1 MKKFLVMV
9 MTVVMIAT
17 LAVSAMAETIEF
29 DYARFTATGNDPNG
43 TYDFGAIDRTV
54 TKWAAI
60 KYRTVTEKDSTGVQ
74 IRGQLY
80 AKAAE
85 PHCLITWNHSQQW
98 ETVILDLTTTFD
110 NGATPE
116 IWTTTTD
123 TTFRFDMMESN
134 RDAVAND
141 SADPAVIEAGSQI
154 DIAYIAFYNSEADA
168 KAGTN
173 AVATVDADQLANAF
187 ASPNNLEAE
196 VLTETIV
203 LPDPEPET
211 EAETVAEVVEAPA
224 APQTFDAGIIA
235 AVAAI
240 VAAAGYTVSKKR

>member
-17 LAVSAMAETIEF
+17 LAVAAMAETIEF
-29 DYARFTATGNDPNG
+29 DYVRYTAAGNDPYG
-43 TYDFGAIDRTV
+43 SFEFGAIDRAV
-54 TKWAAI
+54 TKWAVI
-60 KYRTVTEKDSTGVQ
+60 KYRTVTEKDSTGAA

-80 AKAAE
+80 AKGAE
-85 PHCLITWNHSQQW
+85 PHVLINWNHTQQW
-98 ETVILDLTTTFD
+98 ETIVLDLTSTFD

-116 IWTTTTD
+116 IWTTTTE

-141 SADPAVIEAGSQI
+141 SADPAVIEEGAQI

-168 KAGTN
+168 KAETN
-173 AVATVDADQLANAF
+173 AVVTLGADELAIESDRF
-187 ASPNNLEAE
+187 TAE
-196 VLTETIV
+196 VLTEVIE

-235 AVAAI
+235 AVAAV
-240 VAAAGYTVSKKR
+240 VAAAGYAVSKKR

>member
-29 DYARFTATGNDPNG
+29 DYARFTASGNDPYG
-43 TYDFGAIDRTV
+43 TIEFGAIDRSV
-54 TKWAAI
+54 TKWAVI
-60 KYRTVTEKDSTGVQ
+60 KYRTITEKDSTGAL

-98 ETVILDLTTTFD
+98 ETLVLDLTTTFD

-141 SADPAVIEAGSQI
+141 SADPAVIEADSQI

-168 KAGTN
+168 KAETN
-173 AVATVDADQLANAF
+173 AVVTIDAEALAGF
-187 ASPNNLEAE
+187 SSGNNVEAE
-196 VLTETIV
+196 VLTEVIE

-235 AVAAI
+235 AVAAV
-240 VAAAGYTVSKKR
+240 VAAAGYAVSKKR

>member
-29 DYARFTATGNDPNG
+29 DYARFTASGNDPYA
-43 TYDFGAIDRTV
+43 TIEFGAIDRSV
-54 TKWAAI
+54 TKWAVI
-60 KYRTVTEKDSTGVQ
+60 KYRTITEKDSTGVA

-141 SADPAVIEAGSQI
+141 SADPAEIEAGSQI

-168 KAGTN
+168 KAETN
-173 AVATVDADQLANAF
+173 AVVTIDAEALAGFSSGNKV
-187 ASPNNLEAE
+187 EAE
-196 VLTETIV
+196 VLTEVIE

-235 AVAAI
+235 AVAAV
-240 VAAAGYTVSKKR
+240 VAAAGYAVSKKR

>member
-1 MKKFLVMV
+1 MKKLFALV
-9 MTVVMIAT
+9 MTVVMLAT

-43 TYDFGAIDRTV
+43 TFEIGAIDRAV
-54 TKWAAI
+54 TKWAVI

-74 IRGQLY
+74 IRGQIY

-85 PHCLITWNHSQQW
+85 PHCLVTWNHSQNW
-98 ETVILDLTTTFD
+98 ETVVLDLTTTFD

-116 IWTTTTD
+116 IWTTTTE

-154 DIAYIAFYNSEADA
+154 DIAYVAFYNSEADA

-173 AVATVDADQLANAF
+173 AVVTVDAEQLATAF

-196 VLTETIV
+196 VLTEVIEI
-203 LPDPEPET
+203 PEET
-211 EAETVAEVVEAPA
+211 EAETVAEVVEEAPA
-224 APQTFDAGIIA
+224 APQTFDAAVIA
-235 AVAAI
+235 AVAAV
-240 VAAAGYTVSKKR
+240 VAAAGYAVSKKR

>member
-1 MKKFLVMV
+1 MNKILTLVM
-9 MTVVMIAT
+9 TIVMIAT
-17 LAVSAMAETIEF
+17 LSVAAMAETIEF
-29 DYARFTATGNDPNG
+29 DYARFTAAGNDPNG
-43 TYDFGAIDRTV
+43 TFEIGAIDRTV
-54 TKWAAI
+54 TKWAVI
-60 KYRTVTEKDSTGVQ
+60 KYRTITEKDSTGVQ
-74 IRGQLY
+74 IKGQIY

-85 PHCLITWNHSQQW
+85 PHCLVTWNHSQQW
-98 ETVILDLTTTFD
+98 ETVVLDLTTTFD

-134 RDAVAND
+134 RDAVANTTD
-141 SADPAVIEAGSQI
+141 DPAVIEEGSQI

-168 KAGTN
+168 KAETN
-173 AVATVDADQLANAF
+173 AVVVVDAEQLATAF
-187 ASPNNLEAE
+187 TAPNNLSAE

-211 EAETVAEVVEAPA
+211 EAEVVDAVVEEAA

-235 AVAAI
+235 AVAAV
-240 VAAAGYTVSKKR
+240 VAAAGYAVSKKR